1 MSRARATVALSAVIL
16 ATLPHAAL
24 AFDVQGPGGGPPRGP
39 QQGGPGG
46 GPQLG
51 GGPQQQQ
58 QQMQQR
64 GNSIGGQMAGAAAK
78 VSGWY
83 RAYQGFVAA
92 AAKVNQLISFG
103 CGVWL
108 LMSTPLSV
116 VSTLISLKFTEA
128 FMVLFLGL
136 YGLLLLGVELPLS
149 AVQNICRQYFFFVYT
164 RPGRAVFVI
173 NVALIAWVCSSVSA
187 HKLAHTKPALSR
199 SKINGLC

>member
-1 MSRARATVALSAVIL
+1 MRRSASTSKAPAAAHLAVRSRAGRAAAHSSA
-16 ATLPHAAL
+16 AAW
-24 AFDVQGPGGGPPRGP
+24 
-39 QQGGPGG
+39 
-46 GPQLG
+46 
-51 GGPQQQQ
+51 QQQ

-64 GNSIGGQMAGAAAK
+64 GNSIRPDGRRGGK

>member
-1 MSRARATVALSAVIL
+1 
-16 ATLPHAAL
+16 
-24 AFDVQGPGGGPPRGP
+24 
-39 QQGGPGG
+39 
-46 GPQLG
+46 
-51 GGPQQQQ
+51 
-58 QQMQQR
+58 MQQR

-187 HKLAHTKPALSR
+187 QSRSLSR
-199 SKINGLC
+199 SLQIQIPCSRVLAIILLHDRSARSPSCS

>member
-1 MSRARATVALSAVIL
+1 MSRARATVALSVVLL
-16 ATLPHAAL
+16 ATLPHATL
-24 AFDVQGPGGGPPRGP
+24 GFDVQGPGGGPPRGP

-46 GPQLG
+46 GL
-51 GGPQQQQ
+51 QQQQ

-108 LMSTPLSV
+108 VMR
-116 VSTLISLKFTEA
+116 
-128 FMVLFLGL
+128 G
-136 YGLLLLGVELPLS
+136 
-149 AVQNICRQYFFFVYT
+149 CR
-164 RPGRAVFVI
+164 
-173 NVALIAWVCSSVSA
+173 
-187 HKLAHTKPALSR
+187 
-199 SKINGLC
+199 